1 MVRKNTSNT
10 VHLFKTARMGPLDIV
25 CWVFVVHRSLP
36 SPYTSVSPSTENC
49 EFGRSFV
56 APTSTLA
63 KGSSALVVTM
73 PEKPEDSNIRMAAD
87 GYANLAKDIHSA
99 PACFIAW
106 DVHLTKGCFV
116 ARNPLRNC
124 GVIYMFYTKPF
135 GGVERIYEVFS
146 VQTPKLKLKLYQ
158 YSICRIY
165 IICIQIL

>member
-10 VHLFKTARMGPLDIV
+10 VHLLRPPAWDPLTASAG
-25 CWVFVVHRSLP
+25 FFVHRSLP

-49 EFGRSFV
+49 EFGQSLV
-56 APTSTLA
+56 VPTSTLA
-63 KGSSALVVTM
+63 KGSRALVVTM

-116 ARNPLRNC
+116 ARNPWRNC
-124 GVIYMFYTKPF
+124 WRFIHV
-135 GGVERIYEVFS
+135 
-146 VQTPKLKLKLYQ
+146 LYKTIRW
-158 YSICRIY
+158 SRKNI
-165 IICIQIL
+165 